1 MRTITVS
8 EFISLDG
15 VIQAP
20 GGPEE
25 DPTGGFAHGGWTVPY
40 WDDVIG
46 EHMGEATSGGHDL
59 LLGRGTY
66 DIWAAHWPFVD
77 DEFAQS
83 LNAKTKYVAS
93 TTLAEPSWE
102 NTVVLSGDVAAEV
115 AALKETDGPDLV
127 VCGSAG
133 LIQTLLAADLV
144 DRFDLLIYP
153 VVLGPGKRLFGEGT
167 IGRSFTVTKSV
178 VAPSGVVIV
187 TYEKAGPVQVG
198 SFAFEEPTDA
208 EVARRD
214 AIAES

>member
-8 EFISLDG
+8 EFVSLDG

-40 WDDVIG
+40 WDDVI
-46 EHMGEATSGGHDL
+46 EAHMGESTSGGHDL

-66 DIWAAHWPFVD
+66 DIWAAHWPFVE

-83 LNAKTKYVAS
+83 LTAKTKYVAS
-93 TTLAEPSWE
+93 HTLTDPSWD
-102 NTVVLSGDVAAEV
+102 NTVVLSGDVAAEI
-115 AALKETDGPDLV
+115 AALKATDGPDLV

-153 VVLGPGKRLFGEGT
+153 VVVGPGKRLFGEGT
-167 IGRSFTVTKSV
+167 IGSAFTVTKSV

-198 SFAFEEPTDA
+198 SFAFEDPTDA

-214 AIAES
+214 AIAEG